1 MHLFFCDRM
10 HEPDLRG
17 MEHQTTF
24 AINHS
29 PFAII
34 QPIPDNRRVHSVRMR
49 GMDTQL
55 VRSTGE
61 RIEIDDER
69 AVGTLFANMIA
80 RDSGLAMRPIYHLPR
95 SVIGIRQER
104 KVYRT
109 FRLVICDW

>member
-17 MEHQTTF
+17 MEHQSFCGRAVQTV
-24 AINHS
+24 
-29 PFAII
+29 
-34 QPIPDNRRVHSVRMR
+34 PDDRCVESIRMR

-61 RIEIDDER
+61 RIEIHEER

-104 KVYRT
+104 KVYDT